1 MEDLM
6 TQVQHHTATAKAKAV
21 EEFIQLA
28 IRHRDPKPGDAQR
41 LIELADYFGRRLED
55 LHADLELLARANE
68 LRETARQ
75 APQHAPAAARFQA
88 KQKLIVHRRNK
99 RIEAAFQAEKKER
112 EELALTH
119 GAGFNQFAKAREA
132 EAQLGNLLRTLNEIF
147 GGSENTAG
155 FQKLY
160 DPEEISRAFHDA
172 TQELR
177 HELAGEALRDGPP
190 NLGYRG

>member
-28 IRHRDPKPGDAQR
+28 IRHRDPKPGDAER
-41 LIELADYFGRRLED
+41 LIELADFFGRRLED
-55 LHADLELLARANE
+55 LHSDLELVADAAE

-75 APQHAPAAARFQA
+75 APQHAPAMAQFQVQ
-88 KQKLIVHRRNK
+88 QKLIVHRRNK

-132 EAQLGNLLRTLNEIF
+132 EAKLANLLPRLSEIL
-147 GGSENTAG
+147 GGAENTAS

-160 DPEEISRAFHDA
+160 DPEEIGRAFSDA
-172 TQELR
+172 NQALR
-177 HELAGEALRDGPP
+177 DELAGQPLLDGPP
-190 NLGYRG
+190 NLTARR